1 LQPGASCTMHV
12 TFTPTSAG
20 ARSGDVFIKDNA
32 PGSPQKL
39 PLSGTGSGTGSIILT
54 LSPPLLSFGSVMVGT
69 SSSPQTVTVTNIG
82 TVAASFVSPFG
93 LTIGGAD
100 PKDFEEQPSCGTSL
114 APNSSCTVAVT
125 FKPTASGARTGLFV
139 VRQGAA
145 SVQIPLSGTGT

>member
-1 LQPGASCTMHV
+1 
-12 TFTPTSAG
+12 
-20 ARSGDVFIKDNA
+20 
-32 PGSPQKL
+32 
-39 PLSGTGSGTGSIILT
+39 
-54 LSPPLLSFGSVMVGT
+54 
-69 SSSPQTVTVTNIG
+69 VTVTNIG

>member
-1 LQPGASCTMHV
+1 
-12 TFTPTSAG
+12 
-20 ARSGDVFIKDNA
+20 
-32 PGSPQKL
+32 
-39 PLSGTGSGTGSIILT
+39 
-54 LSPPLLSFGSVMVGT
+54 MVGS

-114 APNSSCTVAVT
+114 APNKSCTVAVT
-125 FKPTASGARTGLFV
+125 FKPTASGARTGSFT

-145 SVQIPLSGTGT
+145 TVHIPLSGTGT